1 MNPSSSDFKHLV
13 PTLCPLLWEQLSMAN
28 RVRFCHPLFSRFQF
42 IVVFLLMPLGFK
54 QASDVSLLFAIRS
67 LRRACTL

>member
-1 MNPSSSDFKHLV
+1 
-13 PTLCPLLWEQLSMAN
+13 MAN

-67 LRRACTL
+67 IRRACTL